1 MRKILLLFVLLPLAA
16 FSQEEARRITET
28 LCSPQFHGRGYV
40 NRGDSIAA
48 AFLADEFKKLG
59 LKPLGKSYLQPFELE
74 VNTFPGK
81 MFVSQDGKAWTA
93 GKDFVVDPSSRGT
106 ARKTFELV
114 TLDSELYWNE
124 EGLVTFLREMLGQS
138 MEGTSKMVVCD
149 VRPFTGDSLKHVKG
163 FIQEISTLL
172 PVLEVMDGKF
182 TWSVGRSQ
190 ESVLYIQ
197 AQASTLQNNIPL
209 EVEIDAQWIEHYPS
223 QNVVAKLPSKK
234 KCKETIVFTAHYDH
248 LGRMG
253 QDAYFPGANDNASG
267 TAMLLEMARR
277 FKELSADYNLVF
289 IAFAGEEAGLVGSK
303 YFVEHPL
310 MKLDKIKFLINLDI
324 MGSGEEG
331 ITVVNATNFEKEF
344 SLLEMINTEKKLLTN
359 VKRRGPTANSDHYW
373 FTQQNVPA
381 FFIYTMGP
389 NKHYHD
395 VFDTYEELSF
405 SEFNDI
411 ASLLIEFVQ
420 RLKSL

>member
-1 MRKILLLFVLLPLAA
+1 MHKQLLFFVLLPFISL
-16 FSQEEARRITET
+16 SQEEARRITET
-28 LCSPQFHGRGYV
+28 LCSPEFHGRGYV

-48 AFLADEFKKLG
+48 AFLADEFEKLG
-59 LKPLGKSYLQPFELE
+59 LKPLGKSFLQPFELS

-81 MFVSQDGKAWTA
+81 MSVSQGGSPWVA
-93 GKDFVVDPSSRGT
+93 GRDFVVDPSSRGT
-106 ARKTFELV
+106 ERQLFELV
-114 TLDSELYWNE
+114 DLPSNLYWDQERLIPIIHEIITDNQQ
-124 EGLVTFLREMLGQS
+124 GRPKMLLCDPTTF
-138 MEGTSKMVVCD
+138 K
-149 VRPFTGDSLKHVKG
+149 GDSLKEFQSLIRELAHVVP
-163 FIQEISTLL
+163 LL
-172 PVLEVMDGKF
+172 ELVNGKF
-182 TWSVGRSQ
+182 TWSVGREQS
-190 ESVLYIQ
+190 EVLHLQ
-197 AQASTLQNNIPL
+197 AQSSILNKHNTL
-209 EVEIDAQWIEHYPS
+209 EVEIETKFIEHYPS
-223 QNVVAKLPSKK
+223 QNVAARLNSGG

-253 QDAYFPGANDNASG
+253 QEAYFPGAHDNASG

-277 FKELSADYNLVF
+277 FKEISTDYNLVF
-289 IAFAGEEAGLVGSK
+289 IAFAGEEAGLVGSA

-310 MKLDKIKFLINLDI
+310 LKLDKIKFLINLDI

-331 ITVVNATNFEKEF
+331 ITVVNATNFEQQF
-344 SLLEMINTEKKLLTN
+344 GLLESINNEMNLLEK

-373 FTQQNVPA
+373 FTTKDVPA

-395 VFDTYEELSF
+395 IDDTYDELSF

-411 ASLLIEFVQ
+411 ATLLIEFVQ